1 MPENIMK
8 TLWDES
14 DDLHDETMST
24 NSVLSD
30 DYTSNDIQ
38 DLQETIE
45 SENIEDG
52 IESDSIEHWMKAYSV
67 PEGKISLSGD
77 LFLYELWKSFSG
89 F

>member
-24 NSVLSD
+24 NSVLSA

-45 SENIEDG
+45 NENIEDG
-52 IESDSIEHWMKAYSV
+52 IESDSIEH
-67 PEGKISLSGD
+67 
-77 LFLYELWKSFSG
+77 
-89 F
+89 

>member
-24 NSVLSD
+24 NSVLTD
-30 DYTSNDIQ
+30 DYTSKDIQ

-45 SENIEDG
+45 NENIEDG
-52 IESDSIEHWMKAYSV
+52 IESDSIEH
-67 PEGKISLSGD
+67 
-77 LFLYELWKSFSG
+77 
-89 F
+89 

>member
-30 DYTSNDIQ
+30 DYTSKDIQ

-45 SENIEDG
+45 NENIEDG
-52 IESDSIEHWMKAYSV
+52 IESDSIEH
-67 PEGKISLSGD
+67 
-77 LFLYELWKSFSG
+77 
-89 F
+89 

>member
-45 SENIEDG
+45 NENIEDG
-52 IESDSIEHWMKAYSV
+52 IAVSYTHLTLPTICSV
-67 PEGKISLSGD
+67 
-77 LFLYELWKSFSG
+77 
-89 F
+89 

>member
-45 SENIEDG
+45 NENIEAG
-52 IESDSIEHWMKAYSV
+52 IESASIEH
-67 PEGKISLSGD
+67 
-77 LFLYELWKSFSG
+77 
-89 F
+89 

>member
-30 DYTSNDIQ
+30 YTSNDIQ

-45 SENIEDG
+45 NENIEDG
-52 IESDSIEHWMKAYSV
+52 IESDSIEH
-67 PEGKISLSGD
+67 
-77 LFLYELWKSFSG
+77 
-89 F
+89 

>member
-30 DYTSNDIQ
+30 DYTSTFKIYKKR
-38 DLQETIE
+38 
-45 SENIEDG
+45 SK
-52 IESDSIEHWMKAYSV
+52 M
-67 PEGKISLSGD
+67 KISRTV
-77 LFLYELWKSFSG
+77 
-89 F
+89 

>member
-24 NSVLSD
+24 NSVLSA
-30 DYTSNDIQ
+30 DYTYNDIQ

-45 SENIEDG
+45 NENIEDG
-52 IESDSIEHWMKAYSV
+52 IESDSIEH
-67 PEGKISLSGD
+67 
-77 LFLYELWKSFSG
+77 
-89 F
+89 

>member
-30 DYTSNDIQ
+30 DYTSNGIQ

-45 SENIEDG
+45 NENIEDG
-52 IESDSIEHWMKAYSV
+52 IESDSIEH
-67 PEGKISLSGD
+67 
-77 LFLYELWKSFSG
+77 
-89 F
+89 

>member
-14 DDLHDETMST
+14 DDLHYETMST

-45 SENIEDG
+45 NENIEDG
-52 IESDSIEHWMKAYSV
+52 IESDSIEH
-67 PEGKISLSGD
+67 
-77 LFLYELWKSFSG
+77 
-89 F
+89 

>member
-1 MPENIMK
+1 MSENIMK

-38 DLQETIE
+38 DLQEPIE
-45 SENIEDG
+45 NENIEDG
-52 IESDSIEHWMKAYSV
+52 IESDSIEH
-67 PEGKISLSGD
+67 
-77 LFLYELWKSFSG
+77 
-89 F
+89 

>member
-30 DYTSNDIQ
+30 DNTSNDIQ

-45 SENIEDG
+45 NENIEDG
-52 IESDSIEHWMKAYSV
+52 IESDSIEH
-67 PEGKISLSGD
+67 
-77 LFLYELWKSFSG
+77 
-89 F
+89 

>member
-30 DYTSNDIQ
+30 EYTSNDIQ
-38 DLQETIE
+38 DLLETIE
-45 SENIEDG
+45 NENIEDG
-52 IESDSIEHWMKAYSV
+52 IESDSIEH
-67 PEGKISLSGD
+67 
-77 LFLYELWKSFSG
+77 
-89 F
+89 

>member
-45 SENIEDG
+45 NENIADG
-52 IESDSIEHWMKAYSV
+52 IESDSIEH
-67 PEGKISLSGD
+67 
-77 LFLYELWKSFSG
+77 
-89 F
+89 

>member
-38 DLQETIE
+38 DLQE
-45 SENIEDG
+45 NIEDG
-52 IESDSIEHWMKAYSV
+52 IESDSIEH
-67 PEGKISLSGD
+67 
-77 LFLYELWKSFSG
+77 
-89 F
+89 

>member
-1 MPENIMK
+1 MLNRHITLKYKRYAREYNENVM
-8 TLWDES
+8 DES

-45 SENIEDG
+45 NENIEDG
-52 IESDSIEHWMKAYSV
+52 IESDSIEH
-67 PEGKISLSGD
+67 
-77 LFLYELWKSFSG
+77 
-89 F
+89 

>member
-30 DYTSNDIQ
+30 DYKYNDIQ

-45 SENIEDG
+45 NENIEDG
-52 IESDSIEHWMKAYSV
+52 IESDSIEH
-67 PEGKISLSGD
+67 
-77 LFLYELWKSFSG
+77 
-89 F
+89 

>member
-30 DYTSNDIQ
+30 DCTSNDIQ

-45 SENIEDG
+45 NENIEDG
-52 IESDSIEHWMKAYSV
+52 IESDSIEH
-67 PEGKISLSGD
+67 
-77 LFLYELWKSFSG
+77 
-89 F
+89 

>member
-30 DYTSNDIQ
+30 DYT
-38 DLQETIE
+38 
-45 SENIEDG
+45 
-52 IESDSIEHWMKAYSV
+52 
-67 PEGKISLSGD
+67 D
-77 LFLYELWKSFSG
+77 LFCVNCENLFPDSK
-89 F
+89 

>member
-30 DYTSNDIQ
+30 DNTSNDIQ
-38 DLQETIE
+38 DLQDTIE
-45 SENIEDG
+45 NENIEDG
-52 IESDSIEHWMKAYSV
+52 IESDSIEH
-67 PEGKISLSGD
+67 
-77 LFLYELWKSFSG
+77 
-89 F
+89 

>member
-30 DYTSNDIQ
+30 VYTSNDIQ

-45 SENIEDG
+45 NENIEDG
-52 IESDSIEHWMKAYSV
+52 IESDSIEH
-67 PEGKISLSGD
+67 
-77 LFLYELWKSFSG
+77 
-89 F
+89 

>member
-24 NSVLSD
+24 NSVFSD
-30 DYTSNDIQ
+30 DYTSNHIQ

-45 SENIEDG
+45 NENIEDG
-52 IESDSIEHWMKAYSV
+52 IESDSIEH
-67 PEGKISLSGD
+67 
-77 LFLYELWKSFSG
+77 
-89 F
+89 

>member
-30 DYTSNDIQ
+30 DYTSNDIL

-45 SENIEDG
+45 NENIEDG
-52 IESDSIEHWMKAYSV
+52 IESDSIEH
-67 PEGKISLSGD
+67 
-77 LFLYELWKSFSG
+77 
-89 F
+89 

>member
-45 SENIEDG
+45 NENIEDG
-52 IESDSIEHWMKAYSV
+52 IESDSSEH
-67 PEGKISLSGD
+67 
-77 LFLYELWKSFSG
+77 
-89 F
+89 

>member
-1 MPENIMK
+1 MPENMMK

-14 DDLHDETMST
+14 DDLHHETMST

-45 SENIEDG
+45 NENIEDG
-52 IESDSIEHWMKAYSV
+52 IESDSIEH
-67 PEGKISLSGD
+67 
-77 LFLYELWKSFSG
+77 
-89 F
+89 

>member
-30 DYTSNDIQ
+30 DYTSIHIQ

-45 SENIEDG
+45 NENIEDG
-52 IESDSIEHWMKAYSV
+52 IESDSIEH
-67 PEGKISLSGD
+67 
-77 LFLYELWKSFSG
+77 
-89 F
+89 

>member
-14 DDLHDETMST
+14 DDLYDETMST

-45 SENIEDG
+45 NENIEDG
-52 IESDSIEHWMKAYSV
+52 IESDSIEH
-67 PEGKISLSGD
+67 
-77 LFLYELWKSFSG
+77 
-89 F
+89 

>member
-45 SENIEDG
+45 NENIEDG
-52 IESDSIEHWMKAYSV
+52 IESC
-67 PEGKISLSGD
+67 L
-77 LFLYELWKSFSG
+77 LYTSPSPRD
-89 F
+89 

>member
-14 DDLHDETMST
+14 DDLQDETMST

-45 SENIEDG
+45 NENIEDG
-52 IESDSIEHWMKAYSV
+52 IESDSIEH
-67 PEGKISLSGD
+67 
-77 LFLYELWKSFSG
+77 
-89 F
+89 

>member
-38 DLQETIE
+38 DLQEPIE
-45 SENIEDG
+45 NENIEDG
-52 IESDSIEHWMKAYSV
+52 IESDSIEH
-67 PEGKISLSGD
+67 
-77 LFLYELWKSFSG
+77 
-89 F
+89 

>member
-14 DDLHDETMST
+14 DDLHDETRST

-45 SENIEDG
+45 NENIEDG
-52 IESDSIEHWMKAYSV
+52 IESDSIEH
-67 PEGKISLSGD
+67 
-77 LFLYELWKSFSG
+77 
-89 F
+89 

>member
-14 DDLHDETMST
+14 DDLHDETMAT

-45 SENIEDG
+45 NENIEDG
-52 IESDSIEHWMKAYSV
+52 IESDSIEH
-67 PEGKISLSGD
+67 
-77 LFLYELWKSFSG
+77 
-89 F
+89 